1 MVTLHVDTETIWR
14 GGPQQVLYTVM
25 GLRASGVRAILVAP
39 PDSELFRRMQEGDD
53 LIPLSA
59 RADIDMTAAWNLSRI
74 IKQSAPDIVH
84 AHEPRA
90 MGLVTLALSIAAPR
104 PRPSFIVSHR
114 TEARLPH
121 SSFGRWAV
129 SEVDCFIANSQALAA
144 RLRKDGVPVGRAV
157 TVHEGIDVDRVQRL
171 EPANVH
177 ALLFLPTHAPV
188 VGTVGPLV
196 PQKGLH
202 HLIDAAARVVRAVP
216 DVRVV
221 IVGDGPLRAALE
233 QHIRERHLERHV
245 FLAGFREDAIAL
257 IKAFDLFVMSSISE
271 GMCTSLVDAM
281 AADRAAVATDV
292 GGIPEVAVDGETATL
307 VPARDDEAM
316 AAAIVSLLKDDAR
329 RNSMGQA
336 ALARARAHFTID
348 QMVQGTITVY
358 QRMLNSPSTT
368 WPAHAPQ
375 GTL

>member
-1 MVTLHVDTETIWR
+1 MVTLHVDTETVWR

-25 GLRASGVRAILVAP
+25 GLRALGQRAILVAP

-59 RADIDMTAAWNLSRI
+59 RADIDMTAAWDLSRI
-74 IKQSAPDIVH
+74 IKRSAPDIVH

-121 SSFGRWAV
+121 SSFGRWAI
-129 SEVDCFIANSQALAA
+129 SEVDCFIANSRSLAA
-144 RLRKDGVPVGRAV
+144 RLRQDGVPVGRAV
-157 TVHEGIDVDRVQRL
+157 MVHEGVDVERVEAL

-188 VGTVGPLV
+188 VGTVAPLV

-202 HLIDAAARVVRAVP
+202 HLIDAVARVLRVLP
-216 DVRVV
+216 DTRLV
-221 IVGDGPLRAALE
+221 IVGDGPLRASLE

-245 FLAGFREDAIAL
+245 FLAGFREDAVAIT
-257 IKAFDLFVMSSISE
+257 KAFDLFVMSSISE
-271 GMCTSLVDAM
+271 GMCTALVDAM
-281 AADRAAVATDV
+281 AAGRAAVATTV
-292 GGIPEVAVDGETATL
+292 GGIPEVAADGETAIL
-307 VPARDDEAM
+307 VPARDEGAM
-316 AAAIVSLLKDDAR
+316 AEAIVTLLKDDAR
-329 RNSMGQA
+329 RAAMGQA
-336 ALARARAHFTID
+336 ALARARAHFTIER
-348 QMVQGTITVY
+348 MVQGTLDVY
-358 QRMLNSPSTT
+358 ERMLNSTSPTR
-368 WPAHAPQ
+368 PAQSPQ
-375 GTL
+375 RTL